1 MLEAFIP
8 VGIAAATGISVL
20 MTRLHS
26 RVFTLDRRLDGV
38 ELRIAEEFLTKA
50 EYQIMLERMEAHMV
64 RIENKLDKII
74 FK

>member
-1 MLEAFIP
+1 MLEAIIP

-26 RVFTLDRRLDGV
+26 RVFNLDRRLDGI
-38 ELRIAEEFLTKA
+38 ELRIAEDFLTKA
-50 EYQIMLERMEAHMV
+50 EFQQMLERVEAHME